1 MEFVLGYFSRLK
13 WVIVLIYALCLA
25 TVARGVFAQAE
36 TQDVQ
41 VQSSTQSVKQNLVL
55 GVFNYLGDEVTRR
68 QYTPIVEYLNQ
79 RLTDEHIQ
87 LELLSQEVIKA
98 RVEEGTLDFVTT
110 NPTQF
115 LSLRQS
121 DNVAGVMA
129 SLIES
134 HQGRPAPC
142 IAGVIFTRAA
152 RHDIQKLGD
161 VRGRII
167 ATPNE
172 SNFGAY
178 RMQQYE
184 LLKAG
189 IYLPQDVTAVREL
202 KTHEAVVQAV
212 LDQKAEVGFVR
223 AGTLE
228 NMEAAAQIPPGMLRI
243 LDAKTHPRCLYA
255 HSTPTY
261 PGWPLLALSHVNERN
276 VGHVAAA
283 LFALEADDPAAI
295 QAGIYGYSVPRDYV
309 RVEELAR
316 GLRLAPF
323 DHAPE
328 FTVWDVLFRWKELLI
343 AGLLAVVVIIVLSFR
358 LFVVWRREHQAR
370 QFNQLILSSL
380 GQGVYQVDIRGRC
393 RFINP
398 SALSLLQTSEHA
410 VLGHSPHM
418 LFHHHY
424 VDGRI
429 YAHEDCP
436 TWKTLQDGQVRK
448 SEEWFWRGN
457 GEGFPAEVLVTP
469 MINRQVID
477 GAVVI
482 FTDITERKLME
493 AQLVELATTD
503 ALTGLHNRRYFL
515 SRLVE
520 GIARVKRFGENA
532 CVIML
537 DCDHFKIVNDT
548 YGHAVGDEVLRGL
561 AEILRQNARQTDVV
575 GRVGGEEFAVL
586 LNDTSFEF
594 ALDWAERVRLL
605 VAEHVYNVGD
615 ASFVVTISLGCAS
628 LQADDGENS
637 VLLRADQAL
646 YQAKQNGRN
655 RVEWR

>member
-1 MEFVLGYFSRLK
+1 MSYFSRLK
-13 WVIVLIYALCLA
+13 WVIVLISALCLA
-25 TVARGVFAQAE
+25 SVARGVFAQAE

-41 VQSSTQSVKQNLVL
+41 AQSSTQSAKQNLVL

-79 RLTDEHIQ
+79 RLTHECIQ
-87 LELLSQEVIKA
+87 LEVLSQEAIKA
-98 RVEEGTLDFVTT
+98 RMEAGTLDFVTT

-121 DNVAGVMA
+121 DKVAGVMA

-142 IAGVIFTRAA
+142 IAGVIFTRAN
-152 RHDIQKLGD
+152 RHDIQKLAD
-161 VRGRII
+161 VSGRIV
-167 ATPNE
+167 AAPGMD
-172 SNFGAY
+172 NFGAF
-178 RMQQYE
+178 RTQQYE

-189 IYLPQDVTAVREL
+189 IHLPQDVRAIREL

-212 LDQKAEVGFVR
+212 LEYVADVGFVR

-228 NMEAAAQIPPGMLRI
+228 NMEAAGRIPMGALKVI
-243 LDAKTHPRCLYA
+243 AAKTHPRCLYT
-255 HSTPTY
+255 HTTPTY
-261 PGWPLLALSHVNERN
+261 PGWPLFALSHVNERH

-283 LFALEADDPAAI
+283 LFALEANDPTAI
-295 QAGIYGYSVPRDYV
+295 KAGVYGYSVPRDYT

-316 GLRLAPF
+316 GLRLPPY

-328 FTVWDVLFRWKELLI
+328 FTVWDVLLRWKELLL
-343 AGLLAVVVIIVLSFR
+343 AGLLSVVVIIFLS
-358 LFVVWRREHQAR
+358 LSVFVVWRREHQAR
-370 QFNQLILSSL
+370 QFSQLILTSL
-380 GQGVYQVDIRGRC
+380 GQGVYHVDTKGRC

-398 SALSLLQTSEHA
+398 SALRLLHTSEQA
-410 VLGHSPHM
+410 VLGHSPHA

-429 YAHEDCP
+429 YSHEDCP

-448 SEEWFWRGN
+448 SEEWFWREN

-469 MINRQVID
+469 MINNQVMD

-482 FTDITERKLME
+482 FTDISERKRME

-586 LNDTSFEF
+586 LNDTTFEF
-594 ALDWAERVRLL
+594 ALDWAERVRHM
-605 VAEHVYNVGD
+605 VAGHVYNVGGEG
-615 ASFVVTISLGCAS
+615 FFVTISLGCAA
-628 LQADDGENS
+628 LNADDSENS

-646 YQAKQNGRN
+646 YQAKLNGRN